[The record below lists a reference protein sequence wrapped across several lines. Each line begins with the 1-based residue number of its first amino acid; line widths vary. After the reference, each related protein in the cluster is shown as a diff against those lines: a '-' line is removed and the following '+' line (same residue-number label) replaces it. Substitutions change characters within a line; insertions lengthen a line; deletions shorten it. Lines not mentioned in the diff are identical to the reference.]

1 MSDSIRTSISRLGP
15 GTVEPGSMSR
25 ILIVD
30 DSPENIR
37 LLAEILKN
45 SYDIVVATSGE
56 QALRRLEAAPLPDLI
71 LLDIVMPGIDGYEVI
86 SALKAGRETRD
97 IPVLFLSSLDSER
110 SESKGLELGALDY
123 ITKPFSPSL
132 VKMRIRNHL
141 ELKRHRDHLEE
152 IVLERTKEL
161 ELTQAVTFT
170 SLGTLAEFR
179 DPETG
184 NHIQRTAEYVRM
196 IARHL
201 ADKPGF
207 EEVLSPSMIDRLAQ
221 SAPLHDIG
229 KVGIPDSI
237 LLKPGPL
244 GAEEALVMRRH
255 AYLGFRALK
264 QASELLG
271 SNSFLD
277 IAMDVA
283 YCHHERWD
291 GSGYPRNLSGESIP
305 LAGRIMA
312 LADVYDAL
320 RSRRPYKASFP
331 HGKSLKILEEM
342 GTCFDPRV
350 LATALECEEELFAIS
365 ERLMDKEE
373 SSPSVEP
380 D

>member
-1 MSDSIRTSISRLGP
+1 MSDSIWASIPRLGP
-15 GTVEPGSMSR
+15 DTVEPGLKPR

-37 LLAEILKN
+37 LLAGILKD
-45 SYDIVVATSGE
+45 SYDIAVATSGE
-56 QALRRLEAAPLPDLI
+56 QALKRVESPPLPDLI

-86 SALKAGRETRD
+86 AALKAGEETRE
-97 IPVLFLSSLDSER
+97 IPVLFLSALDSEK

-123 ITKPFSPSL
+123 ITKPFSPSI
-132 VKMRIRNHL
+132 VKMRIGNHL

-152 IVLERTKEL
+152 IVRERTREL
-161 ELTQAVTFT
+161 TLTQAVTFT

-184 NHIQRTAEYVRM
+184 NHIQRTAEYVLS
-196 IARHL
+196 IARNL
-201 ADKPGF
+201 STKPGF
-207 EEVLSPSMIDRLAQ
+207 EGILSSAMIDRLAQ

-237 LLKPGPL
+237 LLKPGSL
-244 GAEEALVMRRH
+244 SSEEALVMRRH

-291 GSGYPRNLSGESIP
+291 GSGYPRGLAGESIP
-305 LAGRIMA
+305 IAGRIMA

-320 RSRRPYKASFP
+320 RSKRPYKSPFS
-331 HGKSLKILEEM
+331 HEKSLKILMEM
-342 GTCFDPRV
+342 RSFFDPRV
-350 LATALECEEELFAIS
+350 LSAALECADELLAIS

-373 SSPSVEP
+373 PSPAVEP

>member
-1 MSDSIRTSISRLGP
+1 MSDSIWASIPRLGP
-15 GTVEPGSMSR
+15 DTVEPGLKPR

-37 LLAEILKN
+37 LLAGILKD
-45 SYDIVVATSGE
+45 SYDIAVATSGE
-56 QALRRLEAAPLPDLI
+56 QALKRVESPPLPDLI

-86 SALKAGRETRD
+86 AALKAGEETRE
-97 IPVLFLSSLDSER
+97 IPVLFLSALDSEK
-110 SESKGLELGALDY
+110 SESKGLELDALDY
-123 ITKPFSPSL
+123 ITKPFSPSI
-132 VKMRIRNHL
+132 VKMRIGNHL

-152 IVLERTKEL
+152 IVRERTREL
-161 ELTQAVTFT
+161 TLTQAVTFT

-184 NHIQRTAEYVRM
+184 NHIQRTAEYVLS
-196 IARHL
+196 IARNL
-201 ADKPGF
+201 STKPGF
-207 EEVLSPSMIDRLAQ
+207 EGILSSAMIDRLAQ

-237 LLKPGPL
+237 LLKPGSL
-244 GAEEALVMRRH
+244 SSEEALVMRRH

-291 GSGYPRNLSGESIP
+291 GSGYPRGLAGESIP
-305 LAGRIMA
+305 IAGRIMA

-320 RSRRPYKASFP
+320 RSKRPYKSPFS
-331 HGKSLKILEEM
+331 HEKSLKILMEM
-342 GTCFDPRV
+342 RSFFDPRV
-350 LATALECEEELFAIS
+350 LSAALECADELLAIS

-373 SSPSVEP
+373 PSPAVEP